1 MNDQET
7 AARRFQR
14 QRATFVSFKGN
25 DQVEMLVGGRVL
37 AIGKEDWLCL
47 PPIDNLDA
55 AGRALVAPMS
65 G

>member
-1 MNDQET
+1 MNDQEIVV
-7 AARRFQR
+7 RRFQR

-25 DQVEMLVGGRVL
+25 DQVEILVGGRVL

-55 AGRALVAPMS
+55 AGQALGTPVLE
-65 G
+65 

>member
-1 MNDQET
+1 MKDQET
-7 AARRFQR
+7 GARRFQR
-14 QRATFVSFKGN
+14 QRATFVSFKGD

-55 AGRALVAPMS
+55 APSLMS
-65 G
+65 CN